1 MKRKEKDHA
10 VFWSLF
16 SLIALSGVSFAT
28 PSTTYWS
35 PCVYDIQPYGVWHI
49 GIDNYYTINTSATTP
64 APAALATDLGL
75 TIGVI
80 PSGPLQAE
88 VGIDIL
94 QPTVDPYFLNA
105 KIGMAEGALFAG
117 APAWNIGIFN
127 VGLNQSTQGQNIV
140 HLVLGKDLG
149 AAGRIHACP
158 YYTGNFSKLGFGT
171 DNSGWMLGYDKGFMP
186 TKDNSGEYNKVV
198 FAADYA
204 SGNNALGGG
213 GFGLYYYFT
222 KAISLLTGPVFFNS
236 QALNGSWK
244 WTTQLD
250 INI

>member
-1 MKRKEKDHA
+1 MLRR
-10 VFWSLF
+10 LF
-16 SLIALSGVSFAT
+16 DFNLFFLIALSGMSFAT
-28 PSTTYWS
+28 PSTTYWT
-35 PCVYDIQPYGVWHI
+35 PCVLDIQPYGVWHI
-49 GIDNYYTINTSATTP
+49 GIDNYYTPNTGAGTP
-64 APAALATDLGL
+64 APAALPTDLGL
-75 TIGVI
+75 TVGVI

-105 KIGMAEGALFAG
+105 KIGMTEGTLFAG

-127 VGLNQSTQGQNIV
+127 VGLNQVTQGQNIV
-140 HLVLGKDLG
+140 HLEIGKDLG
-149 AAGRIHACP
+149 RLGRIHASP
-158 YYTGNFSKLGFGT
+158 YYTGNFSKLGLGS
-171 DNSGWMLGYDKGFMP
+171 DDSGWMIGYDKGFLP
-186 TKDNSGEYNKVV
+186 VKDDAGEYNKFV
-198 FAADYA
+198 FAADYS

-213 GFGLYYYFT
+213 GAGLYYYFT
-222 KAISLLTGPVFFNS
+222 RTISLLTGPVLFNN